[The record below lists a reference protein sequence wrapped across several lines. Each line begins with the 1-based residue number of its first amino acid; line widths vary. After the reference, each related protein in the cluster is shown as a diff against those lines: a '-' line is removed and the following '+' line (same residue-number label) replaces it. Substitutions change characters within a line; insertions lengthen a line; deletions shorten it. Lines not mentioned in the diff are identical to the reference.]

1 MLDTPEFTN
10 DFTQEDVQQ
19 HKVTA
24 IIGYV
29 PPLFFIQLITAKGS
43 PYARFH
49 ANQGLILLIATAA
62 LNVAT
67 GIFSFIMN
75 LIKLGWAATVITSVV
90 NVVPVLL
97 MVFGIVFTAK
107 NRSKELL
114 VIGKF
119 RILK

>member
-24 IIGYV
+24 IVGYV

-49 ANQGLILLIATAA
+49 ANQGLLLLIAY
-62 LNVAT
+62 VAVSIVVGIIS
-67 GIFSFIMN
+67 GIFTA
-75 LIKLGWAATVITSVV
+75 LKLGFIGSIFGLLE
-90 NVVPVLL
+90 VVPALL

-107 NRSKELL
+107 NRSKELPI
-114 VIGKF
+114 IGKF
-119 RILK
+119 RLLK